1 MIVIIAD
8 DEYTTTDGD
17 DFVILHKNSEF
28 FPSGQNLDNP
38 SVIVRGMVR
47 DTRMSNIDKIVMS
60 WSLVASVFFRG
71 RTKRLS
77 RNDCFAFLLR
87 LLPIRLRATQTEVFD
102 SRDDIIN
109 IT

>member
-8 DEYTTTDGD
+8 DEYTTTEGD

-47 DTRMSNIDKIVMS
+47 DTRMSNIDRIDMS
-60 WSLVASVFFRG
+60 WSLVASLLVRG
-71 RTKRLS
+71 RTNRLS
-77 RNDCFAFLLR
+77 RNDCFCFLFRLR
-87 LLPIRLRATQTEVFD
+87 PMRLRATQTEVFD